1 MKIFFIAMVVLLF
14 YICLLIYGKYN
25 EKRKEKLF
33 RARLKAEY
41 GSVQY
46 KEYSYERAQSLKG
59 YFDKHID
66 IASLV
71 DDISWN
77 DIDGE
82 RLFQRINYCNS
93 SVGEEY
99 LYYRVRHLNFQKDQ
113 KETEELERRLL
124 AVDTNEAERLNIQV
138 LFAKLGRCG
147 KYSIFQYLDW
157 LDMVKIK
164 PVILYWLFLLVYP
177 LCFMLMYFMPALG
190 VLAIALVLSVRILF
204 HVMER
209 KEIEPYIISLAYMIR
224 TFRFVDLIAKNKFVQ
239 ETWPEE
245 TKRLN
250 ELKKKVKGISAFQM
264 LFLKD
269 SGDSLWDG
277 IMIYLNSLTGFDMI
291 AFYSMLKKVEKHKN
305 EMDEMISLLGKM
317 EAEISIASFRKSL
330 PHFCIPCFTDTI
342 GMEAQLVY
350 HPMLEEP
357 VANTFAI
364 KKGMLLTG
372 SNASGK
378 STFLKTV
385 EIAAILAQT
394 IQTVPAESYKA
405 PFFRI
410 YSSMSLRDSLE
421 ENESYY
427 IVEIKA
433 IKRILDAKIDSE
445 IPVLCFVDEV
455 LRGTNTVERISAA
468 SEILREFSGSGILS
482 FAATHDVE
490 LTQILADI
498 YENYH
503 FEELVTNEDVSFP
516 YKLLEGPAQTRN
528 AIKLL
533 KLMGYSEQITKKAE
547 KLALSLLAKKVDL
560 NGNVNEG

>member
-1 MKIFFIAMVVLLF
+1 MVVLFF

-82 RLFQRINYCNS
+82 RLFQRMNYCNS

-177 LCFMLMYFMPALG
+177 LCFVLMYFMPALG
-190 VLAIALVLSVRILF
+190 VLAIALVLSVRIMF

-209 KEIEPYIISLAYMIR
+209 KEIEPYIISFAYLIR
-224 TFRFVDLIAKNKFVQ
+224 TFRFVDLIAKNKFMQ

-250 ELKKKVKGISAFQM
+250 ELKKGVKGISAFQM

-330 PHFCIPCFTDTI
+330 PHFCIPCFTDAI
-342 GMEAQLVY
+342 DMEAQLVY
-350 HPMLEEP
+350 HPMIEEP

-394 IQTVPAESYKA
+394 IQTVPAVSYKA

-433 IKRILDAKIDSE
+433 IKRILDAKTDSE

-490 LTQILADI
+490 LTQILADV

-533 KLMGYSEQITKKAE
+533 KLMGYPEQITKKAE

>member
-1 MKIFFIAMVVLLF
+1 
-14 YICLLIYGKYN
+14 
-25 EKRKEKLF
+25 
-33 RARLKAEY
+33 
-41 GSVQY
+41 
-46 KEYSYERAQSLKG
+46 
-59 YFDKHID
+59 
-66 IASLV
+66 
-71 DDISWN
+71 
-77 DIDGE
+77 
-82 RLFQRINYCNS
+82 
-93 SVGEEY
+93 
-99 LYYRVRHLNFQKDQ
+99 
-113 KETEELERRLL
+113 
-124 AVDTNEAERLNIQV
+124 
-138 LFAKLGRCG
+138 
-147 KYSIFQYLDW
+147 
-157 LDMVKIK
+157 
-164 PVILYWLFLLVYP
+164 
-177 LCFMLMYFMPALG
+177 
-190 VLAIALVLSVRILF
+190 
-204 HVMER
+204 
-209 KEIEPYIISLAYMIR
+209 
-224 TFRFVDLIAKNKFVQ
+224 
-239 ETWPEE
+239 

-394 IQTVPAESYKA
+394 IQTVPAESYEA

-533 KLMGYSEQITKKAE
+533 KLMGYPEQITKKPE
-547 KLALSLLAKKVDL
+547 KLALSLLAKKVDV